1 MRRWRARHLLT
12 AWVTYWVL
20 LALFALGPA
29 ALAFQRASA
38 KPHGKIGVTAS
49 FDDDILRLTVTDAAA
64 TAWTGAVPFLTA
76 VLWIVVPPLVLW
88 LLWLVLRPR
97 PEEARVRG

>member
-12 AWVTYWVL
+12 AWVVYWAL

-38 KPHGKIGVTAS
+38 KPHGKVAVTAS
-49 FDDDILRLTVTDAAA
+49 YDDGIVRLTVADAAS
-64 TAWTGAVPFLTA
+64 TAWTGAVPFLNA
-76 VLWIVVPPLVLW
+76 VLWVVGPPLVRWILW
-88 LLWLVLRPR
+88 LALRPR
-97 PEEARVRG
+97 LEEVRG